1 MAPLDAFSDLS
12 IRGSGQAIG
21 RARARREVTAPRVER
36 SAAHGRAGGRVVH
49 FFAPVAGF
57 VTVVSATLGPGAV
70 VSDLAVLGS
79 RIDGPSSAR
88 RWALCTRRSR
98 IASAKV
104 GLAGDQRRAG
114 AITVLDAGAGFF
126 DSLIRSWDLPVGLGH
141 DRVTKSSSFSSNFV
155 TSPSKNS
162 VAFAGQ
168 E

>member
-1 MAPLDAFSDLS
+1 MERDATGRRYF
-12 IRGSGQAIG
+12 RKSG
-21 RARARREVTAPRVER
+21 E
-36 SAAHGRAGGRVVH
+36 RAGGRVVH

-104 GLAGDQRRAG
+104 G
-114 AITVLDAGAGFF
+114 
-126 DSLIRSWDLPVGLGH
+126 SPM
-141 DRVTKSSSFSSNFV
+141 
-155 TSPSKNS
+155 TSCQASTGNWLVIS
-162 VAFAGQ
+162 VEPAP
-168 E
+168 